1 MMGRSG
7 APVVEPPEL
16 PAELEMAGAMMG
28 ILLLLADPARLAAAV
43 HDLDEATAA
52 YHAIKDEADKATV
65 DLDHKAADDIAAR
78 EAATLAMGKRVAD
91 LTSREEGLKAREDAI
106 KAREDA
112 MAAREAKLRAAMD

>member
-28 ILLLLADPARLAAAV
+28 ILLLLADPARLAAAI
-43 HDLDEATAA
+43 HDLDKATAA
-52 YHAIKDEADKATV
+52 YHAIKDEADKTTA
-65 DLDHKAADDIAAR
+65 DLDRKAADDVAAR

-91 LTSREEGLKAREDAI
+91 LTNREGSLKAREDAI
-106 KAREDA
+106 KAREDV